1 MPFLGKDSAKEN
13 LWTLEILQ
21 LSLLPFP
28 SIESP
33 PLHFCRGL
41 SHGLPWLQTL
51 NCNSILIQNRP
62 IFAGEISGSLFVSGQ
77 HWDGDLK

>member
-1 MPFLGKDSAKEN
+1 MSFLGKDLAKEK
-13 LWTLEILQ
+13 LWTLELLQ

-28 SIESP
+28 SIGSP

-41 SHGLPWLQTL
+41 SYGSPWLRTL
-51 NCNSILIQNRP
+51 NWNSILIQNRP

-77 HWDGDLK
+77 HLDEDLK